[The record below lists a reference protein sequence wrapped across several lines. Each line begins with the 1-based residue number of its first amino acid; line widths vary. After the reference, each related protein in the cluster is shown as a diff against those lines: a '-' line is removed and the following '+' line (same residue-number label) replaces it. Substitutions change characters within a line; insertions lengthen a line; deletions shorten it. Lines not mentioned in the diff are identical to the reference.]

1 MAPAGRLLQL
11 LSLLQ
16 ARPVWTGEEL
26 AGRMGVTER
35 TVRRDISRMRDL
47 GYSVDSEAGI
57 HGGYRLSAGATLPPL
72 VLQDEEAIAAVV
84 GLRVLAGGMAPGLED
99 AAAGALG
106 KIDQLLPPGLRR
118 KIQGF
123 DSIEVE
129 QTGVPAAADP
139 VVLAALAQACRGSE
153 LLRLTYRGKERTVEP
168 YRLSLRDGRWYLL
181 CRESAK
187 GEWRTF
193 RVDGVNAAHTT
204 GQRFARRQMP
214 AKTKVEAHPTRRA
227 LVLARAGH
235 SLVRAH
241 VPPAVG
247 SVKRLDDSTTE
258 ITIDSEDL
266 RWLQRFLLRLPF
278 DVEVLEPRELRAAFR
293 ALGRRLAAAHS

>member
-1 MAPAGRLLQL
+1 
-11 LSLLQ
+11 
-16 ARPVWTGEEL
+16 
-26 AGRMGVTER
+26 
-35 TVRRDISRMRDL
+35 
-47 GYSVDSEAGI
+47 
-57 HGGYRLSAGATLPPL
+57 
-72 VLQDEEAIAAVV
+72 
-84 GLRVLAGGMAPGLED
+84 MAPGLED

-106 KIDQLLPPGLRR
+106 KVDQLLPPALRR

-153 LLRLTYRGKERTVEP
+153 LLRLTYRGKKRTVEP

-181 CRESAK
+181 CRDSVK
-187 GEWRTF
+187 GEWRTL
-193 RVDGVNAAHTT
+193 RVDGVTAPLAT
-204 GQRFARRQMP
+204 GQRFARRRAP
-214 AKTKVEAHPTRRA
+214 ATASVDAHPTLRA
-227 LVLARAGH
+227 VVLAKARH

-247 SVKRLDDSTTE
+247 SVRRLDDSTCE
-258 ITIDSEDL
+258 MTIESEDL

-293 ALGRRLAAAHS
+293 SLGRRLSAAHS

>member
-16 ARPVWTGEEL
+16 SRPVWTGEEL
-26 AGRMGVTER
+26 ADRRGVTER

-47 GYSVDSEAGI
+47 GYSVNSDAGI
-57 HGGYRLSAGATLPPL
+57 HGGYRLAAGATLPPL
-72 VLQDEEAIAAVV
+72 ILQDEEAIAAVV
-84 GLRVLAGGMAPGLED
+84 GLRLLAGGMAPGLED

-106 KIDQLLPPGLRR
+106 KMDQLLPPTLRR
-118 KIQGF
+118 KVRGF

-153 LLRLTYRGKERTVEP
+153 LLRLTYRGNERTVEP

-181 CRESAK
+181 CRYSDK
-187 GEWRTF
+187 GEWRTL
-193 RVDGVNAAHTT
+193 RVDAVTAPVTT
-204 GQRFARRQMP
+204 GQRFARRRAP
-214 AKTKVEAHPTRRA
+214 ASARVDPQPTRRA
-227 LVLARAGH
+227 VVRVQAKQ

-241 VPPAVG
+241 IPPAVG
-247 SVKRLDDSTTE
+247 SVRRLDDTTCE
-258 ITIDSEDL
+258 VTIESEDL

-278 DVEVLEPRELRAAFR
+278 DVEALEPRELRAAFR